1 MTHYNLS
8 NINHWEYGPCDYNE
22 TNDDEINNLVY
33 EYNFPQSACIKK
45 YYSLSKKKYLN
56 IGESGFKW
64 PILAYGASN
73 PNRTIYGIIIE
84 KCHNDSLK
92 NNCKSI
98 EEINNYLNK
107 YAITLN
113 IVDQYVDVLDYER
126 PYTKYIYS
134 LTNGLYSGSISFNNL
149 YFNPSLTKTHKSF
162 FFDHIIEE
170 KSYTYSQDVKLT
182 ISPGDTNIIVAF
194 FFWMQ
199 NIMIYNERSYKKI
212 QDILSDIGG
221 FGSFVLLL
229 ALGINYLVTGYIIL
243 LDTEELVLNIDRIN
257 YDKNKY
263 FKRPPIYKKA
273 SEILHP
279 PKLKNYANKRKNNN
293 NQQQNSLYPIL
304 IKENNNIYNTNI
316 SDPIKSLFSKN
327 NKKEIIK
334 DNNNS
339 ISKNNKKTKFS
350 SPIIYINNKNFLR
363 DKKLN
368 QNDKIELYGE
378 NLSFKKLNFNKN
390 CYEIKDNKSEKSI
403 KSIKNDNTIKSIRK
417 NKFTWLNYFYYFLS
431 FKNCNNKIKFY
442 EDFRAQIISEE
453 NLLQNYSDIF
463 KLLKICNIERPDP
476 FILFKEGSNS
486 YNIFNQPF

>member
-1 MTHYNLS
+1 MTNYNLS
-8 NINHWEYGPCDYNE
+8 NISHWEYGPCDYNE

-33 EYNFPQSACIKK
+33 EYNFSQSACIKK
-45 YYSLSKKKYLN
+45 YYSHSKKRYIK
-56 IGESGFKW
+56 IGESDFKW
-64 PILAYGASN
+64 PIMAYGASN

-92 NNCKSI
+92 NNCKSN
-98 EEINNYLNK
+98 EEIDDYLNK

-113 IVDQYVDVLDYER
+113 IVDQYADVLDYER
-126 PYTKYIYS
+126 PYTRYIYS

-149 YFNPSLTKTHKSF
+149 NFNPSLTKTHKGF

-170 KSYTYSQDVKLT
+170 KSYTYSQNEKLT
-182 ISPGDTNIIVAF
+182 MSPGDTNIIVAF

-199 NIMIYNERSYKKI
+199 NAMIYNERTYKKI

-229 ALGINYLVTGYIIL
+229 ALGINYLVTGYIVL
-243 LDTEELVLNIDRIN
+243 LDTEELVLNIDKIN
-257 YDKNKY
+257 YDNNKY

-279 PKLKNYANKRKNNN
+279 PKLKNYTNKRKNNN
-293 NQQQNSLYPIL
+293 QQQNTLFPIL
-304 IKENNNIYNTNI
+304 IKETNNIYSTNI
-316 SDPIKSLFSKN
+316 SEPIKSLFSKN
-327 NKKEIIK
+327 NKKEITK

-339 ISKNNKKTKFS
+339 ISNNNKKTKFS
-350 SPIIYINNKNFLR
+350 SPIINNKNILR

-368 QNDKIELYGE
+368 QTNKIEFYGGS
-378 NLSFKKLNFNKN
+378 LSFKKLNFQKN
-390 CYEIKDNKSEKSI
+390 CYEIKDNKSVKSI
-403 KSIKNDNTIKSIRK
+403 KSIKSDHSIKSIRK

-431 FKNCNNKIKFY
+431 FKNCNHKIKFY

-476 FILFKEGSNS
+476 FILLKEGSNS
-486 YNIFNQPF
+486 NNVFNQDF